1 MKMITFKRLTEED
14 ITLLLMLRMDDERK
28 HIQSILGWKGE
39 MGEQMRKHIRS
50 DHYRRRKNIEVENL
64 VRDLRIDPW
73 DRLKDS
79 LDYWIGTQVGQED
92 QTYSMLPWLEKAK
105 QATTGEE
112 ALRHISDMHEA
123 LGDVIP
129 ESLDL
134 TSDRWADVT
143 VKVVDLKEVMAEE
156 RKSL

>member
-1 MKMITFKRLTEED
+1 MKMITFERLTEED
-14 ITLLLMLRMDDERK
+14 ITLLLMLRMDRQTK
-28 HIQSILGWKGE
+28 VIQDILKMEGPLGE
-39 MGEQMRKHIRS
+39 NMRKHICS
-50 DHYRRRKNIEVENL
+50 DHYRRSKNIEVENL

-73 DRLKDS
+73 DRLKGS

-105 QATTGEE
+105 QATTGAE
-112 ALRHISDMHEA
+112 ALRHISDMNDA

-134 TSDRWADVT
+134 SSDRWADVT
-143 VKVVDLKEVMAEE
+143 I
-156 RKSL
+156 KSLDLMKVLSP